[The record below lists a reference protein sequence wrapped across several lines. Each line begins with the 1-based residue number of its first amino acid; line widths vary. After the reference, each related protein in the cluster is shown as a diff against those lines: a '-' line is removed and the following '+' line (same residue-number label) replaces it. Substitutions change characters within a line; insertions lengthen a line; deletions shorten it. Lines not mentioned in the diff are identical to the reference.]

1 MLKEFTASVSNTSV
15 HVNPDHVLCVL
26 PEPNDP
32 ENISVMILDVPNER
46 IAVNGNHQEVAKKL
60 DS

>member
-1 MLKEFTASVSNTSV
+1 MLKEFTASVSNTPV

-32 ENISVMILDVPNER
+32 ENITIIILDVPGER
-46 IAVNGNHQEVAKKL
+46 VGVNGNHQEVAKKL
-60 DS
+60 SS